1 MDDEIKEI
9 SECLKYPAGACGT
22 HPSDHCFSNCYAHW
36 VLDRPKF
43 VLWAP
48 HIVSPPSIPTWT
60 YLSAIVADGV
70 PGNAFHPATPLSCVC
85 EWQG

>member
-9 SECLKYPAGACGT
+9 IEYLKYPTGACGT
-22 HPSDHCFSNCYAHW
+22 HPNNHCFSNHYVHW
-36 VLDRPKF
+36 VLDCPKF
-43 VLWAP
+43 VLWVP

-60 YLSAIVADGV
+60 CLSAIVADGV
-70 PGNAFHPATPLSCVC
+70 PGNAFRPATPLSCVC